1 MRLTERYF
9 TQPSGKHCRR
19 QGLQVAGHTIDVLKY
34 HLLRE
39 YTAEQMPS
47 KKLNVR
53 FAPMCQTLCS
63 SSTGRVVS
71 LNNVS
76 FFVSKGE
83 VVSVV
88 GLSGIGKSTLLN
100 MLRALDRPTSGKVFL
115 DGIDIFSLNDF
126 FISQLATVRNN
137 KLGFIF

>member
-1 MRLTERYF
+1 MLDSPNVSDIVFQYSLTLSY
-9 TQPSGKHCRR
+9 S
-19 QGLQVAGHTIDVLKY
+19 LY
-34 HLLRE
+34 
-39 YTAEQMPS
+39 
-47 KKLNVR
+47 
-53 FAPMCQTLCS
+53 S

-100 MLRALDRPTSGKVFL
+100 MLGLTSCKVFL

-126 FISQLATVRNN
+126 FNSQLTTVRNN
-137 KLGFIF
+137 KLGFIFQSYNLINRTTVLKNVESHRRYE